1 MESHI
6 DFNISD
12 VKKIIIYTRVS
23 TKKQSDDEKHGL
35 LSQGN
40 ICHEYARTFYSHI
53 NQIKNVCDI
62 ASSFNNKNALIN
74 LDDEIDEMDY
84 NTLILVSEASRI
96 GRNAS
101 QAFQVLDKIRDK
113 KSYIISVSEQI
124 CFGKTRNLDTR
135 FKEKLVSAE
144 ESSVIAGDRQRNVIK
159 YIRDNGGHWGKA
171 PFGYKIEKNEN
182 NIPVLKENE
191 EHQKVISHIEKLVEC
206 EMTVGE
212 ITRYCDERKL
222 LNKKWSNNSV
232 KKIVSNLGKKNV
244 LDFNKQMKS
253 MTDNL
258 GRVIVTKRK

>member
-40 ICHEYARTFYSHI
+40 ICLHYAKTFYPHI
-53 NQIKNVCDI
+53 KQIKNVCDI
-62 ASSFNNKNALIN
+62 ASSFNNKNALIY
-74 LDDEIDEMDY
+74 LDNEIDQLEY

-101 QAFQVLDKIRDK
+101 QAFQVLDKIRDN
-113 KSYIISVSEQI
+113 KSYIISVTEQI

-135 FKEKLVSAE
+135 FKEKLIAAE

-171 PFGYKIEKNEN
+171 PFGYKIERNEN
-182 NIPVLKENE
+182 NIPILKENE
-191 EHQKVISHIEKLVEC
+191 EHQDVIKNIEKLVEC
-206 EMTVGE
+206 EMTVAE
-212 ITRYCDERKL
+212 ITRYCEQRKL
-222 LNKKWSNNSV
+222 LNKKWNNGTV

-244 LDFNKQMKS
+244 LDFNNKMKKI
-253 MTDNL
+253 TDDL
-258 GRVIVTKRK
+258 GRVIVNKKK